1 MLVVSK
7 KFDSF
12 ISNVD
17 AVIDDVGVRFWS
29 KLVRSV
35 IFLWFFRSLV
45 VLLKIASFHCFRICQ
60 YVGNT
65 LNVWVRLYLL
75 LIMFYPNHLFLLA
88 LIKTRSS
95 FFRYIIS
102 RSFRVSLRIC
112 MLYPFLTTSSFG
124 VTSAIP
130 PVPLPGLILFP

>member
-35 IFLWFFRSLV
+35 IFFV
-45 VLLKIASFHCFRICQ
+45 VL
-60 YVGNT
+60 
-65 LNVWVRLYLL
+65 
-75 LIMFYPNHLFLLA
+75 
-88 LIKTRSS
+88 
-95 FFRYIIS
+95 
-102 RSFRVSLRIC
+102 
-112 MLYPFLTTSSFG
+112 
-124 VTSAIP
+124 
-130 PVPLPGLILFP
+130 